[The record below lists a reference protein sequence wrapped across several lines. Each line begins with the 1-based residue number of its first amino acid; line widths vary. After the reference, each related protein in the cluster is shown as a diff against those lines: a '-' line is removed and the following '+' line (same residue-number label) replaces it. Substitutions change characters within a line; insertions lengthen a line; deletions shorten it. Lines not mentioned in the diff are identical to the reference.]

1 MYKQIQNISS
11 TEINKK
17 ESRREKWLK
26 VFYAVGGNLSSWGS
40 NPTSDTFS
48 FIMQHHKRET
58 VMLAR
63 PQRRQSGTSPYTS
76 D

>member
-26 VFYAVGGNLSSWGS
+26 AFYAVGGNLSS
-40 NPTSDTFS
+40 
-48 FIMQHHKRET
+48 
-58 VMLAR
+58 
-63 PQRRQSGTSPYTS
+63 
-76 D
+76 